1 MRDQKLFFIVFLILQ
16 ITNFSSA
23 QVVGLKCKN
32 FKKELAT
39 LSFPRKLKNK
49 SDSLNFLNCIEKSI
63 SDTISENRFNNLI
76 KITSQYEGRYTD
88 ELTDRA
94 LVKIF
99 IRLINSKSSFIGI
112 SAINNIKKIDRK
124 LFDSS
129 AIRQIANAINDSSL
143 YLKDILLLAGYLNDT
158 VLSQKIRYIAIN
170 RKLSGAEYW
179 AMKLS
184 LARMGDRDA
193 IESIKN
199 KLNTVPL
206 SSKVVESIYPD
217 LIYTKQKLLYDIMVE
232 KLFVD
237 EELCESSNPD
247 SDNMIVCGYRITEL
261 LAPNIN
267 DFPINVLPSGDL
279 DTDDYSKALL
289 IARDW
294 FIKNQMQYSIN
305 YKSY

>member
-94 LVKIF
+94 LVKIY

-112 SAINNIKKIDRK
+112 SAINNIKKTDRK

>member
-94 LVKIF
+94 LVKIY

-279 DTDDYSKALL
+279 DTDNYSKALL